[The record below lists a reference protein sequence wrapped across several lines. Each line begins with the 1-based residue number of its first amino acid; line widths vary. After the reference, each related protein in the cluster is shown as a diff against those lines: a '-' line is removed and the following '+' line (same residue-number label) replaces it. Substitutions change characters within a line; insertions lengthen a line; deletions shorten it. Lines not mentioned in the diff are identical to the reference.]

1 MMKQD
6 QLTDWLPVYFAEESV
21 GSVTGT
27 ATIKPNRNRSRQ
39 EPEAEKSRPGRP
51 ASRKKPTTSRKTPA
65 RGRYIDEYAC
75 PVI

>member
-1 MMKQD
+1 MKKQE
-6 QLTDWLPVYFAEESV
+6 QPWVSVYLAEDSV

-39 EPEAEKSRPGRP
+39 EPVEEKSRPDRP
-51 ASRKKPTTSRKTPA
+51 VSRKKPAASRKAPA
-65 RGRYIDEYAC
+65 RGRYIDEYAR